1 MRSINT
7 NRTDRL
13 GRKQGYWEHYYDD
26 DNSYLHSKGSYKDD
40 LSEGEWRYYF
50 ENGQLYSKGSYVNG
64 NKDGMWEYY
73 NKDGSLD
80 CKILYENGVL
90 IKYIE

>member
-1 MRSINT
+1 MRSLNIN
-7 NRTDRL
+7 RKDRF
-13 GRKQGYWEHYYDD
+13 GMKQGLWEFNYF
-26 DNSYLHSKGSYKDD
+26 NGNIARKGSYKDD

-80 CKILYENGVL
+80 CKILYGIMV
-90 IKYIE
+90 I